1 MAIYKSNILQ
11 ATGAERIT
19 VADVDSVYLEPGLHF
34 LPEVYTVVIDGLN
47 RDVAVEG
54 SSKFTYDAWA
64 VICTNSN
71 KAERGGYTS
80 SRIQIWI
87 PVGNRD
93 NSSPYY
99 LSDTKNYFFIRMRN
113 GDLPGDGWG
122 SFRLFASGE
131 SVSYVGTEEGF
142 YLVDNKDFRYPV
154 IQSDNSK
161 ADKVSTIVE
170 TTFGGTKYKAGEI
183 IPTSSK
189 FINAQILGVDA
200 SGTPTR
206 VALTNKNVTA
216 TEGSGCT
223 ITIDMPDF
231 SFISGANYSKNDII
245 PTSDVNINAKVL
257 AVDEFGTPTELVLT
271 ESPTTA
277 TNGSGC
283 TVTINN
289 SIVEVDRFGNL
300 RESKLKASLI
310 DSYTFTYQD
319 SYVYELNFDESYDE
333 SELAAVGSDYGFG
346 YTPFSFEN
354 FNYSLID
361 KYTGKAIEN
370 AEVSFNT
377 SKGPYIPAVNPG
389 SLIWYGFVDVNG
401 KVTTEDGT
409 GYKNGD
415 KFTFVVDGNT
425 YNGTVTD
432 ASAHP
437 IKISHNIPSG
447 PSGALWSLSEG
458 AYSTTNTSGTGKGLR
473 VIITHSIPAPN
484 YTIDPNHENP
494 DIPDKCLVWSGV
506 KAITNESMTKVG
518 VIFIPFTISFDQ
530 TINGQITH
538 IEEHG
543 TVTVVGLYGT
553 KPYWIASNFNTVSYN
568 TTSAEGW
575 EVGDAFTINVLGVK
589 YRGQI
594 LDTTTDP
601 YNIIT
606 DIPQSSDKNM
616 TGQYIA
622 VSDPEDADKKN
633 LVVNINSV
641 NSHTYKLGNSYVDP
655 HGGYDPAFY
664 SNSQVDILCNQ
675 LKLPNGTDW
684 NIVAYSGIHD
694 NREFKELVRTTTI
707 NNDATKRS
715 DYKIPTEA
723 AIGDWVESKLDSDV
737 VKSLV
742 ADWTASG
749 EQIHLV
755 LSSGKDASVVT
766 VPYASSTQDGLI
778 KKEMY
783 DQINLDHTTLESLKG
798 LDSIA
803 ANLGEKNE
811 ITQEK
816 MNQAWAAAGKG
827 NPVEGNKIINTSEG
841 DNQGHN
847 WMYLNMGGVV
857 QWYDIGSGNVAI
869 ATNSMQGVVMGTP
882 PDTEYDYLSEIVKQT
897 GSAVN
902 FINETLTTSLAGATD
917 FAVVVD
923 NTDSEGN
930 ITAYT
935 LKYKNATPPRGVQEF
950 MLSGVSFKKNHTTPL
965 YYTNVIVYDSSAAS
979 GYVNKESFK
988 INGITGDYNGY
999 VINSFVN
1006 PLECIS
1012 NIPVKTPTNISG
1024 TYTTTSTNGT
1034 GAGLKVVVV
1043 STPYYESVDLRLNI
1057 TSWTLPSNTVQIADA
1072 EGRMTVQGVATLAD
1086 QVTFLRENK
1095 ADKKEITVTSS
1106 DSSIVI
1112 TKPEGFEDDP
1122 KFDLKFNLSG
1132 STQWVTLTGLIDGLT
1147 SSWDLTNYFSG
1158 LSTNNTEFYYG
1169 DGILIPGIDYTFVS
1183 SVLINQGGAGYKVGE
1198 VVMLDNDS
1206 LRSAKVLAVG
1216 AAGQI
1221 TDAEVTTALPTPTD
1235 GTGAQLSAQF
1245 IFTSLKEPYMNSAN
1259 NRTFMAKAV
1268 KLSLISE
1275 LSGVS
1280 AVVDPTNTIN
1290 CGVQDNT
1297 ATIGL
1302 NVQAVLRANSSQP
1315 CYINLATP
1323 TPSPNIV
1330 TQGSIVGL
1338 LQQLTN
1344 NVDYIMKNAVWKYN
1358 TNANKIEIAIQ
1369 DAPVTPKA
1377 NTDILKIR
1385 PSDLGQDANPLG

>member
-64 VICTNSN
+64 VICTSSN

-87 PVGNRD
+87 PVGNHD
-93 NSSPYY
+93 NKSPYY

-142 YLVDNKDFRYPV
+142 YLVDNKDFRFPV

-161 ADKVSTIVE
+161 ADKVSTIAE
-170 TTFGGTKYKAGEI
+170 TTFSGTKYKVGEI

-200 SGTPTR
+200 SGTPTK
-206 VALTNKNVTA
+206 VALTNKNITA

-223 ITIDMPDF
+223 VTINMPDF
-231 SFISGANYSKNDII
+231 TFISGANYSKNDII
-245 PTSDVNINAKVL
+245 PTNDININAKVL
-257 AVDEFGTPTELVLT
+257 DVNEFGTPIDLVLT
-271 ESPTTA
+271 EAAVTS

-300 RESKLKASLI
+300 HESKLKASLI
-310 DSYTFTYQD
+310 DPYVFTYQD
-319 SYVYELNFDESYDE
+319 SYVYELNFDEVYDE
-333 SELAAVGSDYGFG
+333 SDLAAAGSDYGFG

-354 FNYSLID
+354 FNYSLVD
-361 KYTGKAIEN
+361 KYTGKPIEN
-370 AEVSFNT
+370 AEISFDT
-377 SKGPYIPAVNPG
+377 SKGPYVPSVNPG
-389 SLIWYGFVDVNG
+389 SLIWYGLVDVNG
-401 KVTTEDGT
+401 KVTTKDGT
-409 GYKNGD
+409 GYNNGD
-415 KFTFVVDGNT
+415 TFTFTIDGHT

-432 ASAHP
+432 ASVHP

-447 PSGALWSLSEG
+447 PGAALWSLSAG
-458 AYSTTNTSGTGKGLR
+458 TYSTTNVSGNGKGLR
-473 VIITHSIPAPN
+473 IIITHSIPSPN
-484 YTIDPNHENP
+484 YTIDPNHANP
-494 DIPDKCLVWSGV
+494 DIPDKCLVWSGL

-530 TINGQITH
+530 TINGQLTH

-543 TVTVVGLYGT
+543 TITVVGLYGT

-568 TTSAEGW
+568 TSSAEGW
-575 EVGDAFTINVLGVK
+575 VVGDEFTITVQGVK

-594 LDTTTDP
+594 LDTSVNP

-622 VSDPEDADKKN
+622 VSDPEVSSKKN

-664 SNSQVDILCNQ
+664 SNSQIDILLNQ
-675 LKLPNGTDW
+675 LKLPNGDDW
-684 NIVAYSGIHD
+684 NIVAYSGIQD

-707 NNDATKRS
+707 SNDPSARS
-715 DYKIPTEA
+715 DFKIPTES
-723 AIGDWVESKLDSDV
+723 AIGDWVESKLDNDV

-742 ADWTASG
+742 ADWAASG

-766 VPYASSTQDGLI
+766 VPYASTTQDGLI
-778 KKEMY
+778 KKEMF
-783 DQINLDHTTLESLKG
+783 DQINLDHTAIESLKG

-803 ANLGEKNE
+803 AALGTKSQV
-811 ITQEK
+811 TQAK
-816 MNQAWAAAGKG
+816 LNQAWTAAGKG
-827 NPVEGNKIINTSEG
+827 SPVEGNKIINTSEG

-857 QWYDIGSGNVAI
+857 QWYDVGSGNVAI
-869 ATNSMQGVVMGTP
+869 ATNSIQGVVMGTA

-902 FINETLTTSLAGATD
+902 FINETLTTSVAGATD
-917 FAVVVD
+917 FKVVID
-923 NTDSEGN
+923 NTDSAGN

-935 LKYKNATPPRGVQEF
+935 LKYKNVAPPKGTQEF
-950 MLSGVSFKKNHTTPL
+950 MLSAVPFRGSHSTPL
-965 YYTNVIVYDSSAAS
+965 YYTNVVTIDSSNAT
-979 GYVNKESFK
+979 GYVNKESFS
-988 INGITGDYNGY
+988 INGITGSYTGY

-1006 PLECIS
+1006 PIECITS
-1012 NIPVKTPTNISG
+1012 IPAKTSSNISG
-1024 TYTTTSTNGT
+1024 TYTTTSSGSGT
-1034 GAGLKVVVV
+1034 GLKVKVV
-1043 STPYYESVDLRLNI
+1043 STPYYESVDFRLNI
-1057 TSWTLPSNTVQIADA
+1057 TSWTLPSNTVQISDSD
-1072 EGRMTVQGVATLAD
+1072 GHMSVQGVATLAD
-1086 QVTFLRENK
+1086 QVTFLRNNK

-1106 DSSIVI
+1106 DSSIVV

-1122 KFDLKFNLSG
+1122 KFDLKFNLAG

-1147 SSWDLTNYFSG
+1147 SSWDLTNYFTG
-1158 LSTNNTEFYYG
+1158 LSTSNVEFYYG
-1169 DGILIPGIDYTFVS
+1169 DGILIPGVDYTFVS
-1183 SVLINQGGAGYKVGE
+1183 SVLIHAGGAGYKAGE

-1206 LRSAKVLAVG
+1206 LRSAKVISVG
-1216 AAGQI
+1216 SSGQI
-1221 TDAEVTTALPTPTD
+1221 TNAEITTALPTPTD
-1235 GTGAQLSAQF
+1235 GSGASLSAQF
-1245 IFTSLKEPYMNSAN
+1245 VFTSLKEPYMNSAN

-1275 LSGVS
+1275 LSGVT
-1280 AVVDPTNTIN
+1280 AVIDPTNTIN

-1323 TPSPNIV
+1323 TPTQSIV
-1330 TQGSIVGL
+1330 TRGSIVGL

-1358 TNANKIEIAIQ
+1358 TSANRVEIAIQ
-1369 DAPVTPKA
+1369 DAAVTPKA
-1377 NTDILKIR
+1377 NTDILRIS